1 MRGLP
6 KLKVNFEYERKKKE
20 KAVKI
25 PKAHVYNLGRV
36 RKIVVFVLI
45 GLFLYFGYVLFLA
58 NAVAQKNRV
67 LRHSVTSLTKKL
79 DEASAGTTS
88 YNPIVGQ
95 YLAKFVTA
103 YYTFDKDKADDWLK
117 QVTPYF
123 AKNVTISNTTN
134 TDNMKLFQAKLNGIF
149 TVDSIKTAQYNLTI
163 ETNGKQVTIIVNV
176 PYIQDNDKLTVI
188 GLPYVA
194 NEIDSVGQVGKA
206 RFDKT
211 GRTLND
217 EAVTNKVQKFTKQFV
232 KKYVSSSTKDMSLL
246 MSDPVGLDNAVELV
260 SLEDS
265 DIKVTG
271 STGKPIV
278 TAKIT
283 VKLQG
288 TNLTQVQ
295 TIYLELKQQASTY
308 FVTKFLQA

>member
-1 MRGLP
+1 
-6 KLKVNFEYERKKKE
+6 
-20 KAVKI
+20 
-25 PKAHVYNLGRV
+25 
-36 RKIVVFVLI
+36 
-45 GLFLYFGYVLFLA
+45 
-58 NAVAQKNRV
+58 
-67 LRHSVTSLTKKL
+67 
-79 DEASAGTTS
+79 
-88 YNPIVGQ
+88 
-95 YLAKFVTA
+95 
-103 YYTFDKDKADDWLK
+103 
-117 QVTPYF
+117 
-123 AKNVTISNTTN
+123 
-134 TDNMKLFQAKLNGIF
+134 IF
-149 TVDSIKTAQYNLTI
+149 TVDSIKTAQYNLKI
-163 ETNGKQVTIIVNV
+163 DNDGKQNAMTVNV
-176 PYIQDNDKLTVI
+176 PYTQDNDKLTVI

-232 KKYVSSSTKDMSLL
+232 QKYVSSSTKEMSLL

-265 DIKVTG
+265 DMQVTG
-271 STGKPIV
+271 TKDKPVV
-278 TAKIT
+278 TAKII

-288 TNLTQVQ
+288 TNITQVQ